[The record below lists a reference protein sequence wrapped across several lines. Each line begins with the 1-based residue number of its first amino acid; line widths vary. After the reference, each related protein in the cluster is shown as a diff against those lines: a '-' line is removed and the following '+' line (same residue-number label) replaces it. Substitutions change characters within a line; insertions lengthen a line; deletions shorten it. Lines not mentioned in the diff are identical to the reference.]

1 MYSFMES
8 VPSLSHLFGK
18 IKVLIMH
25 LFPETNGSSAYLI

>member
-8 VPSLSHLFGK
+8 APSLNHLFGK

-25 LFPETNGSSAYLI
+25 LFPETNGSSVYLI